1 MDKYSFD
8 FNPKNCNK
16 IYFKE
21 LFLLMKTIC
30 PEKEIFKRINKKQ
43 IEKLNIKC
51 ENEFNSCK
59 TDEFFFDNKK
69 QIILGRFFDT
79 IGCFYKCKGHYFSM
93 AMEPYSLFKNDVFIR
108 YIIDKPELY
117 INNSKKIELEDVF
130 PIRIVISD
138 KHNIPT
144 YAERKMD
151 NIKEYTFDNIKNM
164 FALSKDNLKI
174 INTLPDTSVLKKII
188 TEKFPINHIISRE
201 LCILYYM
208 KLHFYI
214 VENDNQTLKP
224 FILISKYNLQ
234 QIKNIYKTKNKKFP
248 NIKYLFNKR
257 SKTIKK
263 QTFTKMKQ
271 NKTKKDKRAF

>member
-1 MDKYSFD
+1 MDKYKFD
-8 FNPKNCNK
+8 FKPKDCNP

-21 LFLLMKTIC
+21 LFLLLNAIA
-30 PEKEIFKRINKKQ
+30 PEKEKFKRINNEQ
-43 IEKLNIKC
+43 ISKLNIKC

-59 TDEFFFDNKK
+59 PDEFFFSNKK

-79 IGCFYKCKGHYFSM
+79 IGCFYKCKGNYFSM

-130 PIRIVISD
+130 PIRIVISE

-144 YAERKMD
+144 YAEKKMD
-151 NIKEYTFDNIKNM
+151 NIKEYTFDDIKNQ
-164 FALSKDNLKI
+164 FALSTDNLKI
-174 INTLPDTSVLKKII
+174 INKLPNSSILKKII

-208 KLHFYI
+208 KLHFYVVI
-214 VENDNQTLKP
+214 KEDKTTIKP
-224 FILISKYNLQ
+224 FILVSKYNLQ
-234 QIKNIYKTKNKKFP
+234 KIKKIYTKHKKKFP
-248 NIKYLFNKR
+248 NIQYLYN
-257 SKTIKK
+257 
-263 QTFTKMKQ
+263 KQ
-271 NKTKKDKRAF
+271 NKTIKENLIKLKK

>member
-1 MDKYSFD
+1 
-8 FNPKNCNK
+8 
-16 IYFKE
+16 
-21 LFLLMKTIC
+21 
-30 PEKEIFKRINKKQ
+30 
-43 IEKLNIKC
+43 
-51 ENEFNSCK
+51 
-59 TDEFFFDNKK
+59 
-69 QIILGRFFDT
+69 
-79 IGCFYKCKGHYFSM
+79 M

-117 INNSKKIELEDVF
+117 INNSKKIELEHVF

-271 NKTKKDKRAF
+271 NKTKKR